1 MKRWLLIMLL
11 GIAMIPILRAYEY
24 KRVNHYQMGPG
35 TYYSYYEEKTRPWA
49 LYVVEID
56 ITNPYINIETAKGGN
71 RLLSRDIP
79 SNMSKNNN
87 YAGHRVVSAING
99 DYYHTGG
106 EYLNAPITSQ
116 VMNGQFIWGFS
127 NNRSAF
133 SFNEDKKPHII
144 NPQFT
149 GAVYAQDTAEIW
161 LSYPLSNVNFTRG
174 TDQMVFYNRY
184 KGASTGTNIYGFE
197 CQANP
202 IDDWIVNDTVRA
214 VIESRVSGVGNMAIP
229 EGKIVIS
236 GHGAANTFMN
246 NHMQIG
252 DTVKIVQGLANNL
265 PRLTQLVGGGP
276 RMLKDGVDVVAA
288 SYPNES
294 IGSAH
299 CSDRH
304 PRTAIGFDQDS
315 TKVYFV
321 VVDGRQAGFSVGMSL
336 YEMAAFMKE
345 IGVAHAVNLDGGGSS
360 SIVVW
365 NSQMNSPSDG
375 SERSVSNGVLCI
387 SSAPDDG
394 DMKHIQFVR
403 DSIAVYKKKT
413 VSTGLTGWSE
423 HYHPRSISDW
433 NNISTVYNTDMGVFS
448 EGNFTASDIH
458 GNTKLVVT
466 LNTEGESDSVLIHV
480 IELSDLEISPKYV
493 TTDSSKTIRFSV
505 SARNEA
511 GSRSVMSNDIF
522 EFELLNPAVGSINER
537 VEFNATASGQT
548 ALVVK
553 YGDNTDTAFISI
565 EIGEGETA
573 IDEVE
578 DVEDYTVSAD
588 EFIDLTQTTFSLVDR
603 HEGSGSKAI
612 KVDYTHQGTTTD
624 GNIYLSAKDPVTIY
638 GLPSEILI
646 DVLGDSVANS
656 VYITLEDATGKS
668 YEAKASVSLL
678 YNDDYRTLFCP
689 MNALLPYDRAE
700 IYPMKYKGFR
710 LRINRRATTG
720 SIYVDRIRVIYPTWT
735 SIEKNDEPVLPA
747 HFRLEQNYPNPFN
760 PETRISYSLTNSER
774 VSLDI
779 FDIRGKYVQTLINAY
794 QSPGSYT
801 VRFKADHLPAGI
813 YYYRLSAGSRM
824 ETKKMVLIK

>member
-1 MKRWLLIMLL
+1 
-11 GIAMIPILRAYEY
+11 MIPLLHAYEY
-24 KRVNHYQMGPG
+24 KKVNHYQMGPG

-56 ITNPYINIETAKGGN
+56 ITNPYVNIETAKGGN

-79 SNMSKNNN
+79 SNMSKSNN
-87 YAGHRVVSAING
+87 YAGHRVISAING
-99 DYYHTGG
+99 DYYHTSG
-106 EYLNAPITSQ
+106 EYLNAPVTSQ
-116 VMNGQFIWGFS
+116 VMNGQFVWGFS

-149 GAVYAQDTAEIW
+149 GALYASDSSGLW
-161 LSYPLSNVNFTRG
+161 FSYPLSNVNFTRG

-184 KGASTGTNIYGFE
+184 KGASTGTNVYGFE

-229 EGKIVIS
+229 DGKIVIS

-246 NHMQIG
+246 NYLQIG

-276 RMLKDGVDVVAA
+276 RMLQDGVDVVAA
-288 SYPNES
+288 SYPNEG

-304 PRTAIGFDQDS
+304 PRTAIGFNQDS

-336 YEMAAFMKE
+336 YEMAAFMKDVG
-345 IGVAHAVNLDGGGSS
+345 IAHAVNLDGGGSS

-375 SERSVSNGVLCI
+375 SERSVSNGVLCV

-394 DMKHIQFVR
+394 DLKHIQFVR
-403 DSIAVYKKKT
+403 DSIAVYKKQT
-413 VSTGLTGWSE
+413 ISTGLTGWSE
-423 HYHPRSISDW
+423 YYHLRGFSDW
-433 NNISTVYNTDMGVFS
+433 NALTIDYNTAMGSFS
-448 EGNFTASDIH
+448 EGNFTASTTH
-458 GNTKLVVT
+458 GNTKLVAT

-480 IELSDLEISPKYV
+480 IELTDLEISPKYV

-505 SARNEA
+505 AARDES
-511 GSRSVMSNDIF
+511 GYFSVMSSDIF

-537 VEFNATASGQT
+537 VEFKATASGQT
-548 ALVVK
+548 ALLVK
-553 YGDNTDTAFISI
+553 YGNNTDTAYINI
-565 EIGEGETA
+565 EIGEGESA

-578 DVEDYTVSAD
+578 DMNDYTVSAD
-588 EFIDLTQTTFSLVDR
+588 EFIDLTQTGFLLVDR
-603 HEGSGSKAI
+603 TEGSGSKAI
-612 KVDYTHQGTTTD
+612 KVDYSHIGTATD

-646 DVLGDSVANS
+646 DALGDSVAHS
-656 VYITLEDATGKS
+656 IYVTLEDGEGKA
-668 YEAKASVSLL
+668 YEAKASTSLL
-678 YNDDYRTLFCP
+678 YNDDYRTLICP

-700 IYPMKYKGFR
+700 VYPMKYKGFR
-710 LRINRRATTG
+710 LRINRKASSG
-720 SIYVDRIRVIYPTWT
+720 SIYVDRVRVIYPTWT
-735 SIEKNDEPVLPA
+735 SIEKDVNIHLPA
-747 HFRLEQNYPNPFN
+747 IFRLEQNYPNPFN
-760 PETRISYSLTNSER
+760 PETRIGYSLTNSER
-774 VSLDI
+774 VTLDI
-779 FDIRGKYVQTLINAY
+779 FDIRGKYVQTLVYAY

-801 VRFKADHLPAGI
+801 VHFRADHLPAGI
-813 YYYRLSAGSRM
+813 YYYRLSAGLQT
-824 ETKKMVLIK
+824 ETKKMLLIK